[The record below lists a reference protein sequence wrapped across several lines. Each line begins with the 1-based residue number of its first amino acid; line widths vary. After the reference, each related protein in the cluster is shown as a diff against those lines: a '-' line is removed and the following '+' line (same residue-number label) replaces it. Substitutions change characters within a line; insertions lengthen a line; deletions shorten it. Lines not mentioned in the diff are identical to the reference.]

1 MLPVV
6 GVTPLWD
13 EEKQS
18 LWMLPGYLN
27 GLRQAGCLPM
37 ILPLTKE
44 PKEIDQML
52 TMVDG
57 ILLTGGQDVSPELYG
72 ETPAGTGE
80 ICEMRDAMEGQ
91 LLKKAMVLEKS
102 VLGIC
107 RGIQFINA
115 ALGGSLYQDIPR
127 EHPSA
132 VEHHQSPPYDKP
144 SHEVTLM
151 QGGPL
156 RSLLGQEKLCVNSYH
171 HQAIKRLADGL
182 EVMARSDDNLVEA
195 VWKPDQRF
203 LWAVQWHPEFSFRT
217 DEASR
222 RIFAAF
228 AGSMKQDGLGN
239 NEIIEHV
246 LNGFAGLSR

>member
-6 GVTPLWD
+6 GVIPLWD

-18 LWMLPGYLN
+18 LWMLPGYLD

-44 PKEIDQML
+44 PEEIDQML

-57 ILLTGGQDVSPELYG
+57 ILLTGGQDVSPALYG
-72 ETPAGTGE
+72 EAPAGTGE
-80 ICEMRDAMEGQ
+80 ICELRDTMERH
-91 LLKKAMVLEKS
+91 LLKKVMVLDKP

-107 RGIQFINA
+107 RGIQFLNA
-115 ALGGSLYQDIPR
+115 ALGGSLYQDIPSQ
-127 EHPSA
+127 HPSA

-144 SHEVTLM
+144 SHEVKLV
-151 QGGPL
+151 QGSPL
-156 RSLLGQEKLCVNSYH
+156 QTLLGQEELLVNSYH
-171 HQAIKRLADGL
+171 HQAVKRLADGL
-182 EVMARSDDNLVEA
+182 EVMAWSEDGLVEA

-217 DEASR
+217 EEASR

-228 AGSMKQDGLGN
+228 AGSMKP
-239 NEIIEHV
+239 
-246 LNGFAGLSR
+246 

>member
-18 LWMLPGYLN
+18 LWMLPGYLD

-44 PKEIDQML
+44 PEEIDQML

-72 ETPAGTGE
+72 ETPAGAGE
-80 ICEMRDAMEGQ
+80 ICKTRDAMEGQ
-91 LLKKAMVLEKS
+91 LLKKAMVLDKS

-115 ALGGSLYQDIPR
+115 ALGGSLYQDIPSQR
-127 EHPSA
+127 PST

-151 QGGPL
+151 QGSPL
-156 RSLLGQEKLCVNSYH
+156 RSLLEQEKLWVNSYH

-195 VWKPDQRF
+195 VWKPNQRF
-203 LWAVQWHPEFSFRT
+203 LWAVQWHPEFSFRK

-228 AGSMKQDGLGN
+228 AGSMIRD
-239 NEIIEHV
+239 
-246 LNGFAGLSR
+246 